1 MICVMKER
9 IESLAV
15 EAISLMRARGL
26 SFAAAESCTGGMLAS
41 SITSVP
47 GCSDVMMGA
56 VVAYDNCVKQ
66 VVLGVSSATLE
77 KFGAVSEETVREMV
91 QGVACRLGADC
102 ALATSGIAGPGGGSD
117 EKPVGTVWV
126 AVNVCG
132 EISTLL
138 LRMNDKGREH
148 NMNAA
153 VEEALR
159 LLVDRLSI
167 L

>member
-1 MICVMKER
+1 
-9 IESLAV
+9 
-15 EAISLMRARGL
+15 
-26 SFAAAESCTGGMLAS
+26 
-41 SITSVP
+41 
-47 GCSDVMMGA
+47 MMGA
-56 VVAYDNCVKQ
+56 VVAYDNSIKQ
-66 VVLGVSSATLE
+66 GVLGVSSATLE

>member
-1 MICVMKER
+1 
-9 IESLAV
+9 
-15 EAISLMRARGL
+15 
-26 SFAAAESCTGGMLAS
+26 
-41 SITSVP
+41 
-47 GCSDVMMGA
+47 
-56 VVAYDNCVKQ
+56 
-66 VVLGVSSATLE
+66 
-77 KFGAVSEETVREMV
+77 
-91 QGVACRLGADC
+91 
-102 ALATSGIAGPGGGSD
+102 
-117 EKPVGTVWV
+117 V